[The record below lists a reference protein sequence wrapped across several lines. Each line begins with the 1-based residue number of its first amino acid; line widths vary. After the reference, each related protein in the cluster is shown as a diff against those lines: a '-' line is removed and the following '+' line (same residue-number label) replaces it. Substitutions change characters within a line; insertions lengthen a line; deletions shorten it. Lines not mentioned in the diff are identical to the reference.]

1 MNHVKTIR
9 CFIGILLAIVLLL
22 TCAACSREQEVI
34 AAAPNQI
41 QELTVARQ
49 EEIRANIEDAYTTE
63 QNLTQQPGQLTEDD
77 FPEGTKIMYLTFD
90 DGPSSNTQEILD
102 ILDTYDCQATFFV
115 VASGYDNEY
124 QNIVDHGHT
133 LALHTYT
140 HDYETIYQSEEA
152 YFEDLDAIADLV
164 YDLTGVTTNL
174 IRFPGGSS
182 NTVSENYN
190 IGIMSRLAE
199 EVENRGYVYFDW
211 NATNADASTEPY
223 TADEL
228 YEFAISYDYEDVIVM
243 LMHDTDY
250 LDTTV
255 ECLPRVIEY
264 YKDLGYEFLSLNEN
278 SYTAHLEIVN

>member
-1 MNHVKTIR
+1 MIIFKQIR
-9 CFIGILLAIVLLL
+9 RCSVILLAIVLLL
-22 TCAACSREQEVI
+22 SCVACTREQEVV
-34 AAAPNQI
+34 ATPNQI
-41 QELTVARQ
+41 QEVTVARQ
-49 EEIRANIEDAYTTE
+49 EEILSKIEDAYTTT
-63 QNLTQQPGQLTEDD
+63 QAITQQPGQFTEED

-90 DGPSSNTQEILD
+90 DGPSSNTEEILD
-102 ILDTYDCQATFFV
+102 ILDMYDCQATFFV
-115 VASGYDNEY
+115 VASGYNTEY
-124 QNIVDHGHT
+124 QKIVDRGHT

-140 HDYETIYQSEEA
+140 HDYETVYSSEEA
-152 YFEDLDAIADLV
+152 YFEDLDAIAELV

-211 NATNADASTEPY
+211 NATNADASTEAY
-223 TADEL
+223 TAEEL
-228 YEFAISYDYEDVIVM
+228 YEFAISYAYEDVIVM

-255 ECLPRVIEY
+255 ESLPWVIEY
-264 YKDLGYEFLSLNEN
+264 YKDLGYEFIALNEN
-278 SYTAHLEIVN
+278 SFTAHLKIVN